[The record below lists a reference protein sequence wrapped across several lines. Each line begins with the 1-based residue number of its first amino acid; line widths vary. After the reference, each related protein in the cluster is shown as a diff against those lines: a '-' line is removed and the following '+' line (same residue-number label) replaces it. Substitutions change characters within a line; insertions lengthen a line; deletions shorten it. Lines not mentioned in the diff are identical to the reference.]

1 MNKIK
6 VDKKTILTVASAVL
20 GAGSFLVNILMS
32 KDETEEDCAG
42 SVPVFGDPDG
52 RKRDGQ
58 RAGHHGKRGD
68 RKKKEHRLYGASA

>member
-32 KDETEEDCAG
+32 KDETEEIA
-42 SVPVFGDPDG
+42 
-52 RKRDGQ
+52 Q
-58 RAGHHGKRGD
+58 RAAEIVEEKQTSS
-68 RKKKEHRLYGASA
+68 EE

>member
-1 MNKIK
+1 MGN
-6 VDKKTILTVASAVL
+6 
-20 GAGSFLVNILMS
+20 

-42 SVPVFGDPDG
+42 SVPIFGDPDG

>member
-32 KDETEEDCAG
+32 KDETEEIA
-42 SVPVFGDPDG
+42 
-52 RKRDGQ
+52 Q
-58 RAGHHGKRGD
+58 RAAEIVEEKQKSSEEQEMRGI
-68 RKKKEHRLYGASA
+68 